1 MVGTR
6 TLGWTVSSITLKLRV
21 EPGAGVG
28 VDRHTDK
35 AEHEHREESMLP
47 TQVVLTTAAGHRRS
61 GAMI

>member
-1 MVGTR
+1 MLGAIVVGTR

-35 AEHEHREESMLP
+35 AEHEHRE
-47 TQVVLTTAAGHRRS
+47 
-61 GAMI
+61 